1 LPLLALVLGVPFAHV
16 GYAEFLGWSAAP
28 TLSAMAVILWIKKQG
43 LLRPANGKILSWE
56 MVLFQLARW
65 PWVVCAIIDAV
76 KCSMTKTT
84 LEWKIT
90 PKAQADKP
98 ASPVSMF
105 IPYDYHRDRVVHFQP
120 SLNTYIFATTNP
132 EGTKIEDLM
141 YFKFNGRFSESEK
154 AALYKQNVDRGHVW
168 DGDYRGFFS
177 RFDWDGK
184 REFKKLGLERY
195 KHYIQYETNGVN
207 AIVENMHEQDGK
219 TSYQLRTLKQFL
231 FEQTAIKQLIK
242 EAKAKGTVTVGAI
255 LRVK

>member
-1 LPLLALVLGVPFAHV
+1 MKMLTAAIAALSMTGA
-16 GYAEFLGWSAAP
+16 
-28 TLSAMAVILWIKKQG
+28 
-43 LLRPANGKILSWE
+43 
-56 MVLFQLARW
+56 LARAQQTDLNST
-65 PWVVCAIIDAV
+65 PAAIAAKYGKPV
-76 KCSMTKTT
+76 KVESAWCFKGTSY
-84 LEWKIT
+84 
-90 PKAQADKP
+90 
-98 ASPVSMF
+98 S
-105 IPYDYHRDRVVHFQP
+105 FQP

-132 EGTKIEDLM
+132 DGTKIEDLM
-141 YFKFNGRFSESEK
+141 YFKFNGPFSGAEK

-231 FEQTAIKQLIK
+231 FEQTAIKQYIK

-255 LRVK
+255 QRVK